1 MPITSSDNFRFRSV
15 SEDAAPA
22 AAPAVGVSFTSTD
35 AIAKV
40 PVPLGMLKRVKP
52 KKKREESFDAPLDG
66 QYLFEAVGANDAI
79 LMWPVKLLDQT
90 KDSEGTR
97 LHVTLNW
104 GQWTGDEDALR
115 VAAYQLLVGHDTTL
129 PRITEWKLDTF
140 KGQQGKTFHVL
151 KIDALSGFV
160 VKLRKAI
167 RSVFPDNFGDAY
179 TPHITVDESTWQQIS
194 DQKITPSEAALEVG
208 PLELRRGNKVIEV
221 FEGVVTESNFF
232 DDLLLTE
239 AKVIPNSQKMVL
251 RDMLENERS
260 WLRWPGGFYAPEDE
274 VRQKGT
280 ERLFSVYVAF
290 GPIRGLL
297 NKGLI
302 FQSKDNKGRTSFE
315 PTPDGARALGY
326 LP

>member
-1 MPITSSDNFRFRSV
+1 MRIARSANFKFRNV
-15 SEDAAPA
+15 SEDAAP
-22 AAPAVGVSFTSTD
+22 APAVGVSFTSTD

-40 PVPLGMLKRVKP
+40 PVPLGMLRRSVKT
-52 KKKREESFDAPLDG
+52 KKKRNESIEESG
-66 QYLFEAVGANDAI
+66 SYLFEAVGANDAI

-104 GQWTGDEDALR
+104 GVWTGDEDALR
-115 VAAYQLLVGHDTTL
+115 VAVHQLLVGTETTL
-129 PRITEWKLDTF
+129 PRIAEWNPDVF
-140 KGQQGKTFHVL
+140 KGKEKTFHVL
-151 KIDALSGFV
+151 KIPSLQKFV
-160 VKLRKAI
+160 ANLRKAL
-167 RSVFPDNFGDAY
+167 RSVFPDAYGDAY
-179 TPHITVDESTWQQIS
+179 SPHISIDEKTWNQVV

-208 PLELRRGNKVIEV
+208 PLELRRGNKVLEV
-221 FEGVVTESNFF
+221 FEGVVSESTLFE
-232 DDLLLTE
+232 DLLDE
-239 AKVIPNSQKMVL
+239 AKLVIPNSQKMVL
-251 RDMLENERS
+251 RDMLENERN
-260 WLRWPGGFYAPEDE
+260 WLKWPGGFYAPEDE

-302 FQSKDNKGRTSFE
+302 FQSKDQKGRIAFE